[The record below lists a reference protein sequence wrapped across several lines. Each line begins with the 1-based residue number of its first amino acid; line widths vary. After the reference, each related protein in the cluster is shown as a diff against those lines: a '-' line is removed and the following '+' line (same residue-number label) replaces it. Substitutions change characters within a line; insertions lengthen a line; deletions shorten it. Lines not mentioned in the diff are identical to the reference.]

1 LDASGMSVMQRWL
14 CPGKTWMDAI
24 RKIDKTRME
33 DITCYRKTFAR
44 IQNKYQMHGDSP
56 FAT

>member
-1 LDASGMSVMQRWL
+1 MQQRL

-33 DITCYRKTFAR
+33 DITCYKESFAR
-44 IQNKYQMHGDSP
+44 IQNKYQMDDGSL